1 MAILIFA
8 FALALSAL
16 LPVRVE
22 ASDSLMVVHLEYIRK
37 DISEVKADISR
48 LETDM
53 AELKTEVKG
62 VKADISELKA
72 DMNRRF
78 DDVDKRIAANT
89 DRLFLTPMVVI
100 TVIGAVI
107 TAIIGVIVSIWLAV
121 RPAKTPNAPRSTSRV
136 NESLETQNALSEPSI
151 ATPR

>member
-1 MAILIFA
+1 MAIFLLA
-8 FALALSAL
+8 FALAVSAL

-53 AELKTEVKG
+53 AELKTDMAELKTEVKE
-62 VKADISELKA
+62 VKADISRLETDMAELKA

-78 DDVDKRIAANT
+78 DDVDKRVTANT
-89 DRLFLTPMVVI
+89 DRLFFC
-100 TVIGAVI
+100 
-107 TAIIGVIVSIWLAV
+107 
-121 RPAKTPNAPRSTSRV
+121 PRWS
-136 NESLETQNALSEPSI
+136 SLP
-151 ATPR
+151 

>member
-1 MAILIFA
+1 MAILLIA
-8 FALALSAL
+8 FALAVSAL

-37 DISEVKADISR
+37 DISEVKADIS
-48 LETDM
+48 EP
-53 AELKTEVKG
+53 
-62 VKADISELKA
+62 KA